1 MTTSA
6 VLVHGIQ
13 CSLRLWGP
21 TEGLPPGYLF
31 LCPLAGFERDAPGCF
46 GIPDCPAYWSH
57 DPSGVERLSA
67 EEVRN
72 FGFPDINLKM
82 SVTGLLWDSSV
93 YDGIRQFHEAKG
105 FDPSS
110 QDVGVELRY
119 PLFDFEVSCTQDDQL
134 AHCK

>member
-1 MTTSA
+1 
-6 VLVHGIQ
+6 
-13 CSLRLWGP
+13 
-21 TEGLPPGYLF
+21 
-31 LCPLAGFERDAPGCF
+31 
-46 GIPDCPAYWSH
+46 
-57 DPSGVERLSA
+57 VERLSA
-67 EEVRN
+67 EEARN
-72 FGFPDINLKM
+72 FGFPDIDLKM
-82 SVTGLLWDSSV
+82 CVTGLLWDSSV